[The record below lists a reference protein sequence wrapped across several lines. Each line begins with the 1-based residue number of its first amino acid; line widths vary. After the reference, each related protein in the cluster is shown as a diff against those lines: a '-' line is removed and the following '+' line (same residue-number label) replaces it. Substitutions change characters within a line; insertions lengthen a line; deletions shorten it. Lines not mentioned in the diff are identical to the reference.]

1 MKHAASTDCQTSHAR
16 LCSLTVCS
24 CHYSFAE
31 DLDKQAHG
39 GPSGYAKE
47 TARCKALDVRRSLRS
62 KAIVPDLII
71 SADTVSTHPPA
82 KAKQTRP
89 ELDPSG
95 TSLQF

>member
-1 MKHAASTDCQTSHAR
+1 MQLAPIVRLVTPDSVVLQNVHAITA
-16 LCSLTVCS
+16 
-24 CHYSFAE
+24 FAE

-82 KAKQTRP
+82 KAKQTCP